1 VLTHVRVE
9 TRQFCL
15 DLGRVIATHDPR
27 ELGDGVLDKEVA
39 ELSIDVGLH
48 VA

>member
-1 VLTHVRVE
+1 MGV
-9 TRQFCL
+9 
-15 DLGRVIATHDPR
+15 DLLWVISPHDPG
-27 ELGDGVLDKEVA
+27 ELGNRIFNEKIA